1 MDSHFHKND
10 RESNEIA
17 TLSSSSKAMTE
28 VGAGMTNVGR
38 IAIRSL
44 PTMFT
49 YK

>member
-10 RESNEIA
+10 RKSNDIA
-17 TLSSSSKAMTE
+17 TLSSKAMTE